1 MKMNHLN
8 RRDFTKGLISSCLG
22 SLAYGHVMAEEVEHS
37 KELFTEF
44 GVCTS
49 LEKFST
55 KFQKAGYDYA
65 EERTS
70 GLLMPTES
78 DEKFAVMLKK
88 LSESKVRVKAC
99 NSFLPGSLRCVGK
112 NANHEAVLNYAEIVF
127 KRAKLAGVEGI
138 VFGSSGS
145 RKLKEGDKREDAE
158 KQFVELLKK
167 MAPLAY
173 LQGVEI
179 WLEPLNRKEDNFIN
193 TQAEGAAIIEKV
205 NHPALGMVC
214 DIFHVARNEERPE
227 DIMKTVSF
235 VRHCHIAEKKKRSA
249 PGTEQYDFIPYL
261 EALRKAK
268 YSGSVSMECGWDNLE
283 TRPASALEYLKKQ
296 VASVNTK

>member
-1 MKMNHLN
+1 MNHLN
-8 RRDFTKGLISSCLG
+8 RRDFTKGLLSSCLA
-22 SLAYGHVMAEEVEHS
+22 SLACGHAMAEEGEHA

-49 LEKFST
+49 LDKFTT
-55 KFQKAGYDYA
+55 KFQYAGYDYA
-65 EERTS
+65 EETTS
-70 GLLMPTES
+70 GLLMPSKS

-88 LSESKVRVKAC
+88 LNESKVRVKAC
-99 NSFLPGSLRCVGK
+99 NSFMPGSLRSVGK
-112 NANHEAVLNYAEIVF
+112 DVNHEGVLNRADTVF

-145 RKLKEGDKREDAE
+145 RRLKEGDKREDAE

-167 MAPLAY
+167 MAPLAHA
-173 LQGVEI
+173 QGIEI

-193 TQAEGAAIIEKV
+193 TQVEGAAIIEKV

-214 DIFHVARNEERPE
+214 DIFHVARNEEPPE
-227 DIMKTVSF
+227 DIMKTVNF

-249 PGTEQYDFIPYL
+249 PGTEQYDFTPYL
-261 EALRKAK
+261 KALHKAK
-268 YSGSVSMECGWDNLE
+268 YSGSVSMECGWDNLD
-283 TRPASALEYLKKQ
+283 TRPASALKYLKNQ
-296 VASVNTK
+296 VASMKSK